1 MHPWRGTSGR
11 GRNNKAG
18 KSGCT
23 WRETIWKVAPAR
35 QWAPLSAFM
44 HKYPLG
50 CFPAQTSWVN
60 ACRWPSDTCLR
71 EVFYQRLCLATPL
84 VAMSIFR
91 GVKVTIPHPLPCR
104 PIDSS
109 QVMLVEPPRESNPR
123 LDAHHSRHTPGRIHL
138 SRGAKNTT
146 HLKPCG
152 RNQKDDVESMTQPCT
167 YFGRHPCHFAPTR
180 RARARS
186 NLLFMLSRPSR
197 MPHTSKAPP

>member
-1 MHPWRGTSGR
+1 
-11 GRNNKAG
+11 
-18 KSGCT
+18 
-23 WRETIWKVAPAR
+23 
-35 QWAPLSAFM
+35 
-44 HKYPLG
+44 
-50 CFPAQTSWVN
+50 
-60 ACRWPSDTCLR
+60 
-71 EVFYQRLCLATPL
+71 
-84 VAMSIFR
+84 MSIFR

-197 MPHTSKAPP
+197 MPHTPKAPPNPWRMILGPGHVRRRDCGADDQVSSDAHKGRCRLRGILDGAPCSPPFPSLNPLHDKAHEDSQPQPHPQPCTDYSSRTPSL